1 VSALTSVLTGMRYAA
16 ADRTSTAIA
25 PRYLPSERVESYD
38 PHVEYDTDA
47 QRVAMARTI
56 GFGR

>member
-1 VSALTSVLTGMRYAA
+1 MRYAA